1 MMVYRR
7 VIRFQG
13 LGMRELVVALAFIA
27 VAGCGRVE
35 GTVYLE
41 NGRGQAIRQVGAKVV
56 LVRADFRAAFDRG
69 ILEFAARRAPLEA
82 EYKALDSRPEPTTFD
97 EWKATRAEMAER
109 LDQQAAEF
117 EAWATKLIEWAK
129 VDETITGPDGHYE
142 LHGHGQDVVALKMT
156 QQSIGDVH
164 FESLYFW
171 ANQVVGKQVD
181 LGLAVPL
188 RTLGVAVPLRTLLH
202 EGAK

>member
-1 MMVYRR
+1 MMHLR
-7 VIRFQG
+7 VIGFQG
-13 LGMRELVVALAFIA
+13 LGMKMPVVALASIA

-41 NGRGQAIRQVGAKVV
+41 NGRGQAIRQVGAKV
-56 LVRADFRAAFDRG
+56 
-69 ILEFAARRAPLEA
+69 AARRAPLEA
-82 EYKALDSRPEPTTFD
+82 EYKALDNKPEPTTFD
-97 EWKATRAEMAER
+97 EWKATRAQMAER
-109 LDQQAAEF
+109 LDQQATEF
-117 EAWATKLIEWAK
+117 EAWAMKLIEWAK

-171 ANQVVGKQVD
+171 ANQVVGKKVD

-188 RTLGVAVPLRTLLH
+188 RTLGVAVPLRTLLQ
-202 EGAK
+202 GAAK